1 MDAEEPKMMQ
11 IIIAAILA
19 LLSGYSYAAPI
30 DELYVAPKSVGGEVF
45 DGGVAASA
53 SARGR
58 WVDSPAQDDS
68 DELMAVSIDCWTVP
82 QPVCEEA
89 TATVWENNILLA
101 FHRHYDIV
109 EFSES
114 TQTITAFAG
123 GPSSYNADMKPI
135 GPYVE
140 WRLVMSLQ
148 T

>member
-1 MDAEEPKMMQ
+1 
-11 IIIAAILA
+11 
-19 LLSGYSYAAPI
+19 
-30 DELYVAPKSVGGEVF
+30 
-45 DGGVAASA
+45 
-53 SARGR
+53 
-58 WVDSPAQDDS
+58 
-68 DELMAVSIDCWTVP
+68 MAVSIDCWTVP

-148 T
+148 DGVVTRTRTEFAKDGSTRRNIKILE